1 MHSRSYNPN
10 SHEFRLARQKLKREK
25 AMFRSIIFTST
36 LASLLLGSAAVN
48 AQVYVRAPLVRVQT
62 YGPDGVYVKAP
73 LVRIDSPPTYPGYY
87 LVPAYVPVTPP
98 PPPPE
103 PVYVLP
109 PKPEPVVVAPAPAV
123 LHKGVVSHYEFARTF
138 TPTAGRHEVMFIH
151 PVTNAVVNVSFTLP
165 PGNAQVRAL
174 PRTLLFDYGTSEVA
188 IHFGA
193 LGKAKVYYR

>member
-1 MHSRSYNPN
+1 MSRSIMI
-10 SHEFRLARQKLKREK
+10 L
-25 AMFRSIIFTST
+25 ST
-36 LASLLLGSAAVN
+36 LTSLLLCTATVN

-98 PPPPE
+98 SPPPE

-109 PKPEPVVVAPAPAV
+109 PKPEPVVVAPPPPAV
-123 LHKGVVSHYEFARTF
+123 VHKGVISHYEFARTF
-138 TPTAGRHEVMFIH
+138 TPTAGRHDVMFVH
-151 PVTNAVVNVSFTLP
+151 PVTNAVVEVSFTLP
-165 PGNAQVRAL
+165 PGNPQVRAL

-193 LGKAKVYYR
+193 LGKAKVHYR